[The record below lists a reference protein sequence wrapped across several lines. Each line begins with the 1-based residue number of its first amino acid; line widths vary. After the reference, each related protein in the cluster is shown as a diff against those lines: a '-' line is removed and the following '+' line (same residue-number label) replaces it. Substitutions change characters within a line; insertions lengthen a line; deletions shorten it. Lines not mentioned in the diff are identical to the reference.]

1 MDGFRERMAGRAE
14 RNSEYGSSDRYDR
27 SSRRT
32 ASAYQQPEGVKL
44 EEIIGAIDQS
54 NAKQLEII
62 ADYFDDEKA
71 DRESSEKELI
81 RAMDDLIRTVEDKTK
96 RPANNVIETP
106 VLRSNSNFDS
116 SVKEELI
123 NAIKGN
129 GALINTM
136 RQEMHAAFE
145 EQAIRENQA
154 YQQREA
160 KDQAER
166 EARARRD
173 QLEREAREEREKA
186 EREARA
192 TRDQLEREAREAR
205 ERAEKVAMEEVYE
218 EAPQANSETLA
229 ELKAALD
236 EVYKNLEDHV
246 HKENVRCYRNVQAA
260 LTEQNTSI
268 SNTVKSNVAFVKIFS
283 IITMVISLMNL
294 VLIIARILGLL

>member
-14 RNSEYGSSDRYDR
+14 RNAEYGSSDRYDR
-27 SSRRT
+27 GMRRT
-32 ASAYQQPEGVKL
+32 GAPYSQPEGIKI

-62 ADYFDDEKA
+62 ADYFDDEKD
-71 DRESSEKELI
+71 DRQAQEKELL
-81 RAMDDLIRTVEDKTK
+81 RAMDDLIRVVEEKTK
-96 RPANNVIETP
+96 KPANNVIETP
-106 VLRSNSNFDS
+106 VLRSNSGLDS
-116 SVKEELI
+116 AAKEELI

-145 EQAIRENQA
+145 EQAIRETQA
-154 YQQREA
+154 FEQREA

-205 ERAEKVAMEEVYE
+205 ERAEREAIEGAYE
-218 EAPQANSETLA
+218 EAPKADADTVA
-229 ELKAALD
+229 EIKAIVD

-260 LTEQNTSI
+260 LTEQGTAINGEVKKNTALI
-268 SNTVKSNVAFVKIFS
+268 KIFS
-283 IITMVISLMNL
+283 IVTMVISLMNL
-294 VLIIARILGLL
+294 VLLVAQILNLF